1 VAASPSPDLV
11 SAYQDLCDARPGYA
25 KAQAYY
31 DGDVDE
37 IYASDAV
44 ARLLAKSNL
53 DEIDELNFARIPV
66 RAVLNRLHITSITTG
81 EDDADEAIT
90 DLITANQL
98 DMELPGLLEKACSL
112 GDAYLMVWPNL
123 DADGSIASVGMTVH
137 SPATVRIVYD
147 EEHPLQVRL
156 AIKSWSVG
164 SGEREKIRADLYY
177 PPETGADG
185 QTLSRVERYVWAA
198 GKKTQGRKGWQ
209 PYTEDGRPAVLTHD
223 YGFPFHHF
231 RTARPYGRPEHYGAY
246 GAQTLIN
253 KLVVS
258 HAAVIDYESLP
269 QKYGLIDPAVDQPGQ
284 QADFDPDYP
293 EDTNATPEEDNPSQL
308 SSDPGEFWQLQG
320 YRQVGQFEA
329 ANPSV
334 FMDPLDRYIKAM
346 SQVTETPFH
355 LFDSTGDQMSG
366 ASRREANAPLIARVQ
381 NLQRAFGPAAEDAF
395 EHALSLLGFDDAT
408 VQVRWQPAEQIDDAE
423 GWATVG
429 AKIQAGVP
437 RRQALIE
444 TGREPEQVDAWM
456 AKLDDDAELARRVEL
471 LTQLGTAVQA
481 LGTGVQLGAI
491 SDNQVTRLLNTVL
504 GAAEEL
510 TELEPGS

>member
-1 VAASPSPDLV
+1 MAAS
-11 SAYQDLCDARPGYA
+11 QDLLSSFEDLEEARPAYA
-25 KAQAYY
+25 KAQSYY

-44 ARLLAKSNL
+44 ARILAKSNL

-81 EDDADEAIT
+81 DDPADEAIA
-90 DLITANQL
+90 DLITSNQL

-112 GDAYLMVWPNL
+112 GDAYMMVWPNL
-123 DADGSIASVGMTVH
+123 DADGNIVSVGMTVH
-137 SPATVRIVYD
+137 SPTTVRVIYD

-156 AIKSWSVG
+156 AIKSWCIG
-164 SGEREKIRADLYY
+164 TGEKETVRADLYY
-177 PPETGADG
+177 PPETNPEGAV
-185 QTLSRVERYVWAA
+185 LSRVERYAWAK

-209 PYTEDGRPAVLTHD
+209 PYTDDGQPAVITHD

-231 RTARPYGRPEHYGAY
+231 RTDRPYGRPEHYGAY

-253 KLVVS
+253 KLVIA
-258 HAAVIDYESLP
+258 HASVIDYESLP
-269 QKYGLIDPAVDQPGQ
+269 TKYGLIDPQVDQPGQ

-293 EDTNATPEEDNPSQL
+293 EDTNATPEEADNPSQL

-320 YRQVGQFEA
+320 YKSVGQFQA
-329 ANPSV
+329 ADPDT
-334 FMDPLDRYIKAM
+334 FMKPLDRYIKAM

-366 ASRREANAPLIARVQ
+366 ASRREANSPLIARVMH
-381 NLQRAFGPAAEDAF
+381 LQRAFGPPVEDAF
-395 EHALSLLGFDDAT
+395 EHALALLDHEGVT
-408 VQVRWQPAEQIDDAE
+408 VQVRWQPPEQIDDAE

-429 AKIQAGVP
+429 AKIEAGVP
-437 RRQALIE
+437 REQALIE
-444 TGREPEQVDAWM
+444 TGRDPEQVRGWM
-456 AKLDDDAELARRVEL
+456 TKLDDDAELARRVEL
-471 LTQLGTAVQA
+471 LTSLGTAVQA

-491 SDNQVTRLLNTVL
+491 TDAQVSQLLDTVL
-504 GAAEEL
+504 GATVDLNA
-510 TELEPGS
+510 LEPGS